1 MIKVWLCSYFPSQC
15 LCYSKQ
21 CKNVSL
27 ANKTASIKP
36 DFLVS
41 LLANHGNQIDWELFC
56 VHVSI
61 KKKIIA
67 IYSKNYNC

>member
-1 MIKVWLCSYFPSQC
+1 MLKVWLCSYFPSQC

-41 LLANHGNQIDWELFC
+41 LLANHENQID
-56 VHVSI
+56 
-61 KKKIIA
+61 
-67 IYSKNYNC
+67 